1 MLSIIYLTISFI
13 FGFLVSQKISIV
25 DKKENLIWSR
35 LAMSIGIGYIMI
47 GWISYIFSYIAKCC
61 LNADNPKM
69 IGSILSMSI
78 LAVLSFIV
86 AVTTKT
92 DKIHYISDKKTFIK
106 ESVFFVLLF
115 LFILY
120 TMSYVFYAEDN
131 ILYSGVSVFSDY
143 APHTAVIRSFS
154 MHDNFPTQYPHYGGE
169 DIKYHFMF
177 QFLVGNLEYLGMRID
192 YAFNVTSAAALWGF
206 LVLLYFFAKKI
217 SGKSMAGVIS
227 IIMFFCR
234 SSFAVFSKLAELA
247 GCIFTDGFKDA
258 WLQFICNTDFI
269 GTTTHEDWGL
279 WNYNVFLNQ
288 RHLAV
293 GLLISII
300 VIMYFACENDYKY
313 KVTQALAVKSWKS
326 KNIFA
331 AVFFGVLLG
340 AAAFWNGAVVIAT
353 LLILCGMAAM
363 SNRKLDYIIV
373 AALSISLSC
382 MQKMFFIDSTTGQDI
397 SVSFYPGFLADDV
410 SLSSITSY
418 MLKLSGVFFI
428 GALLFIFA
436 FKGIKRILSVSFLL
450 PTVFAFTISMT
461 PDITVNHKYI
471 IISTIFIN
479 ILWAYVLTKMFYSK
493 RVKTISITAA
503 MALLF
508 ILTATGMYDMITIY
522 NKDKETVAVNMDSE
536 ITQWLI
542 NNTDEDDLILT
553 GEDSMSDITIS
564 GAMLYNGWPY
574 YAWSAGYDTETRA
587 KNAITIYTSADEDMI
602 KKIIEKEKI
611 DYIVCYEGMEY
622 EGFKCNDDTIEKIYK
637 KAADC
642 GKYVIYDTQ
651 NLA

>member
-1 MLSIIYLTISFI
+1 MLAIIYLTISFI
-13 FGFLVSQKISIV
+13 FGFLVSQRISIV
-25 DKKENLIWSR
+25 DKKENLIWSH
-35 LAMSIGIGYIMI
+35 LAMSIGIGYITI
-47 GWISYIFSYIAKCC
+47 GWTSYIFAYIAKCC
-61 LNADNPKM
+61 FNADRPKM
-69 IGSILSMSI
+69 IGSVLSMSI

-86 AVTTKT
+86 AVTTKE

-120 TMSYVFYAEDN
+120 TMSYVFYTEDN

-217 SGKSMAGVIS
+217 SGKSIAGVIT

-234 SSFAVFSKLAELA
+234 SSFAVFSKLAEFA
-247 GCIFTDGFKDA
+247 GCVFTDGFKDA
-258 WLQFICNTDFI
+258 WHQFICNTDFI

-300 VIMYFACENDYKY
+300 VIMYFVDENDYEY

-331 AVFFGVLLG
+331 TVFFGVLLG
-340 AAAFWNGAVVIAT
+340 AVTFWNGAAVIAT
-353 LLILCGMAAM
+353 LLILCGMAVM
-363 SNRKLDYIIV
+363 SSRKLDYIIV

-382 MQKMFFIDSTTGQDI
+382 IQKIFFIDSTTGQDI
-397 SVSFYPGFLADDV
+397 SVSFHPGFLADNA
-410 SLSSITSY
+410 SFSSITSY
-418 MLKLSGVFFI
+418 MLKLSGIFFV

-450 PTVFAFTISMT
+450 PTAFAFTISMT

-479 ILWAYVLTKMFYSK
+479 ILWTYVITNMFYSK
-493 RVKTISITAA
+493 RVKTMSITAA
-503 MALLF
+503 IALLF

-574 YAWSAGYDTETRA
+574 YAWSAGYDTDTRA
-587 KNAITIYTSADEDMI
+587 KNAIRIYTTDDKDEI
-602 KKIIEKEKI
+602 KNIVESEEI
-611 DYIVCYEGMEY
+611 DYIIYQRGMTYEGNV
-622 EGFKCNDDTIEKIYK
+622 CRDDVISKIYK
-637 KAADC
+637 KVFECD
-642 GKYVIYDTQ
+642 GYIIYRTI
-651 NLA
+651 